1 VQCGRCTPAE
11 LNTELADGSGRGTRL
26 PRDVLLE
33 ISDGVRSVAE
43 ANARDIAQR
52 SGLPAPMWSAK
63 LYDG

>member
-1 VQCGRCTPAE
+1 
-11 LNTELADGSGRGTRL
+11 
-26 PRDVLLE
+26 VLLE

-52 SGLPAPMWSAK
+52 SGLPAPMWNPK